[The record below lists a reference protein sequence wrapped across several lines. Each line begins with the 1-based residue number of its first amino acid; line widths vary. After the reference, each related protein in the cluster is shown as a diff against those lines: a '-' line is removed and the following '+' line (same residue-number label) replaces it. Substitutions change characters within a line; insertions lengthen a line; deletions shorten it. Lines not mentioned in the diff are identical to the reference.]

1 MTGQESI
8 PIESNRE
15 ITLQTNNEVSL
26 PKEVENNAS
35 NFTLSV
41 KERVGA
47 IELLE
52 KGTKC
57 TSINEQKH
65 VKQNLFVTS
74 FLSDHDLKQCNITY
88 KQASLN
94 VASYGS
100 DSSITPKVDEV
111 DDEYNALVRSLT
123 LDDDEGI
130 SDEFDSLVVGSL
142 EESKRGYNHPY
153 SFDQIEAASNTSSNS
168 ETYSTIIKVQK
179 DEEVRESG
187 DKLKRCSQLED
198 TKDKIL
204 LSEGTTKE
212 LDQIE
217 KKLWK
222 KPEESTTGKIE
233 NHSSTTEM
241 LSRNVM
247 LQQDNNQNVAPP
259 SPRTAENAIH
269 SFIMKQSNQPGAKYI
284 PDDEKE
290 SSSDE
295 SIQTICPVE
304 EGQNTQFSKKSVESD
319 SGISKGLE
327 NESEISDQS
336 PGMKRSVSE
345 VTLYSESCKTC
356 KELLGNEPSISPT
369 SFILKDDTD
378 IKSSEADSETPLI
391 SSSKKTN
398 RTWPRV
404 KYAVQQKEFII
415 FGITAIALSTSA
427 ALVYLQDKAQTITF
441 FVSSPLYVTM
451 PIIALASLIAISPM
465 FYAIKQFRNT
475 EECQIQRKNADETLN
490 KVLEYQAKDKVIK
503 SVRLKYSNGT
513 HSNFTLNA
521 WEGKNNFINIDEKV
535 ISRTNKIESVIK
547 DRPIFM
553 ALLTGVIATN
563 IAFPLGLLA
572 LGGMNNLKIFYQ
584 NPLSNNMGLSL
595 LMGSSMVALLV
606 ICFGVH
612 YYRKTN
618 CTNLVY
624 SEERIDPEKVN
635 ERFIE
640 EIKEERTKV
649 LEENH
654 SKDAKRSSLTLEQV
668 VVESHNYKDTVYSI

>member
-8 PIESNRE
+8 PIESNGE
-15 ITLQTNNEVSL
+15 ITLQKNNEASL
-26 PKEVENNAS
+26 PKEVKNNAS
-35 NFTLSV
+35 NSTLSV

-47 IELLE
+47 IELLQ

-57 TSINEQKH
+57 TSINKQNH

-74 FLSDHDLKQCNITY
+74 FLSDHDLKQCNTTY

-94 VASYGS
+94 VVSNGS

-111 DDEYNALVRSLT
+111 DAEYNALVRSLV
-123 LDDDEGI
+123 LDDEDVTAK
-130 SDEFDSLVVGSL
+130 FNVLVRSL
-142 EESKRGYNHPY
+142 EEDKRDPY
-153 SFDQIEAASNTSSNS
+153 S
-168 ETYSTIIKVQK
+168 
-179 DEEVRESG
+179 
-187 DKLKRCSQLED
+187 
-198 TKDKIL
+198 
-204 LSEGTTKE
+204 

-217 KKLWK
+217 KKLRK
-222 KPEESTTGKIE
+222 KPEESTTGEIE
-233 NHSSTTEM
+233 NHPSTTEM
-241 LSRNVM
+241 LSRNIM
-247 LQQDNNQNVAPP
+247 LQHDNNQNIDPP
-259 SPRTAENAIH
+259 SLRTAENAIH

-284 PDDEKE
+284 PDDELSDDEKE
-290 SSSDE
+290 SSNDE

-304 EGQNTQFSKKSVESD
+304 ESQNTKFSKKSVESD

-345 VTLYSESCKTC
+345 VTLYSESCEIC

-369 SFILKDDTD
+369 PFILKDDAD
-378 IKSSEADSETPLI
+378 IKSNEADSETPLI
-391 SSSKKTN
+391 RSSKKTN
-398 RTWPRV
+398 RTWPKV

-415 FGITAIALSTSA
+415 FGITAIAFSTSA
-427 ALVYLQDKAQTITF
+427 ALVYLQGKAQFIGF
-441 FVSSPLYVTM
+441 FSNSPLHVTM
-451 PIIALASLIAISPM
+451 PIIALASLVVMSSI
-465 FYAIKQFRNT
+465 FCTIKQFRNI
-475 EECQIQRKNADETLN
+475 EECQIQGKNADEILN

-553 ALLTGVIATN
+553 ALLTGVVVTN
-563 IAFPLGLLA
+563 IALPLGLLV
-572 LGGMNNLKIFYQ
+572 LGGMNDLKIFYQ

-606 ICFGVH
+606 IYFGVH

-624 SEERIDPEKVN
+624 FDERIDPEKVN

-668 VVESHNYKDTVYSI
+668 VVESHNHKDTIYSL